1 MQLAYINSMQFSGFR
16 HIHRVVQPLPKS
28 IRERFHHSP
37 EKKIKGLQSGGKR
50 LLVLKAH
57 ALLGSREAGSLPGS
71 SSVGL
76 LSCLECGRW
85 QACDSGLVGAGKLR
99 AVDYVQA

>member
-1 MQLAYINSMQFSGFR
+1 MQLAYIKSLQFSGFR
-16 HIHRVVQPLPKS
+16 HIHRVVQLPKS

-37 EKKIKGLQSGGKR
+37 EKKSRASKAGGKR

-57 ALLGSREAGSLPGS
+57 GLLGSREAGALPGS

-76 LSCLECGRW
+76 LSCLECGQW
-85 QACDSGLVGAGKLR
+85 QACDSGLVGAERLR